1 MLQDQIVAVAVAI
14 RIRLSWEATLLVGVA
29 VADLLV
35 GACNLSCFVGGL
47 WQGPGLFNR
56 TCHTCLPATARFGV
70 LESRVATDQQI
81 E

>member
-1 MLQDQIVAVAVAI
+1 MSFFKPEGPSGLAAGCCRRHPD
-14 RIRLSWEATLLVGVA
+14 RIIDSTLLG
-29 VADLLV
+29 
-35 GACNLSCFVGGL
+35 GGL